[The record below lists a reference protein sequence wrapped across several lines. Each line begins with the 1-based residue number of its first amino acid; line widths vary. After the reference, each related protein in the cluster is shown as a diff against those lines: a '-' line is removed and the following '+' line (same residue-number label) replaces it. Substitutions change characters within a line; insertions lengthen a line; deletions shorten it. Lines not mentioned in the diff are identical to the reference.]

1 MSTGKTSRAID
12 GPYANWGAD
21 DEIGTIVLASSATL
35 KLGQPLALDVTQLG
49 PDNNVP
55 NNAANL
61 PLPERL
67 VATTSA
73 NAGPLFGVVT
83 SVQTPVS
90 KTFSLTYVNGVP
102 TYTNL
107 TGSNL
112 TVTVWVRQ
120 LGWAYVYAGAVSIAS
135 SGASIL
141 VGSTLV
147 SSTTQPFGVAGTSG
161 IGSTIGFAL
170 ATAINTTETL
180 IGTLAA
186 NNLGILG
193 VAGAPAGPGVVS
205 IVPNSLVGIVP
216 NTIVLIDT
224 LQSGVQEAVSV
235 GSISIPTFNVAL
247 ANAHSG
253 GFRITGP
260 GTNPAKNSVLI
271 STPGTGVTYSSLVAA
286 YVNIG
291 A

>member
-12 GPYANWGAD
+12 GPNANWGAD
-21 DEIGTIVLASSATL
+21 DDIATILLANLATV
-35 KLGQPLALDVTQLG
+35 KIGQPLSIDVTQLG

-55 NNAANL
+55 NNGAQL
-61 PLPERL
+61 PLCERL

-73 NAGPLFGVVT
+73 NAGPLYGIVT
-83 SVQTPVS
+83 SVQQPVS

-107 TGSNL
+107 TGANL
-112 TVTVWVRQ
+112 VVTLWFRQ

-135 SGASIL
+135 AGAAIL
-141 VGSTLV
+141 VGSALV
-147 SSTTQPFGVAGTSG
+147 TSTTQPFAVAGTSA
-161 IGSTIGFAL
+161 IGSTVGTAL
-170 ATAINTTETL
+170 ATAINTTESSL
-180 IGTLAA
+180 ASGT
-186 NNLGILG
+186 NTPLG
-193 VAGAPAGPGVVS
+193 VSGAPAGPGVVS
-205 IVPNSLVGIVP
+205 IVPNSLVGITP

-247 ANAHSG
+247 ANAHLG

-260 GTNPAKNSVLI
+260 GTNPTKSSVLI
-271 STPGTGVTYSSLVAA
+271 STPGTGVTFSGLVAA
-286 YVNIG
+286 YVNIQ